1 MIAALRTVAPGLGG
15 AALAMLP
22 NAGPGVIEIVLPRLI
37 NELAELPEPVVLV
50 LDDYHLISD
59 ELVHASVAFLL
70 AHLPRHAA
78 AGAREPCRSAAV
90 ARRSAADELVEVRAE
105 ELRFDDDAA
114 AALLNGSLSL
124 ELAAADV
131 GLLQE
136 RTEGWPAGL
145 QLAALSLRGR
155 EDRGAFI
162 RAFAGHDRQI
172 GDYLH
177 EVIEDAP
184 RPVREFLVRTSIL
197 ERMCPP
203 LCDALTGAGDGA
215 ALLAEAYRSN
225 LFLVALDE
233 QGHWYRYHH
242 LFRDLLRRELAHR
255 ESGLVADLHA
265 RAAAWHR
272 DNGNVEEAIMHAIAA
287 GQVREASELIA
298 RHWQRAWDA
307 NPRTAARWLDA
318 LPPGA
323 VEQYSRLSMAR
334 GWAALFMGPLDAV
347 EPAVRAA
354 EVSPFQGPDVA
365 VLGTLE
371 AQAALLRAALAYL
384 QGDLGRAQE
393 MAERAL
399 GDDATPPG
407 RALAGLFGGVARFF
421 RGDRDGA
428 VESLER
434 TRRRA
439 CRPRVGPGAADDA
452 ERARHRQPRI
462 RGHRRRS
469 SAVAGARA
477 ADRGVRPRRSAD
489 GLSPPLRRR
498 HAAGS
503 GG

>member
-1 MIAALRTVAPGLGG
+1 M
-15 AALAMLP
+15 
-22 NAGPGVIEIVLPRLI
+22 
-37 NELAELPEPVVLV
+37 
-50 LDDYHLISD
+50 
-59 ELVHASVAFLL
+59 
-70 AHLPRHAA
+70 
-78 AGAREPCRSAAV
+78 
-90 ARRSAADELVEVRAE
+90 RAE

-155 EDRGAFI
+155 ADRGAFI

-287 GQVREASELIA
+287 GQVRRGE
-298 RHWQRAWDA
+298 RAD
-307 NPRTAARWLDA
+307 
-318 LPPGA
+318 
-323 VEQYSRLSMAR
+323 
-334 GWAALFMGPLDAV
+334 
-347 EPAVRAA
+347 
-354 EVSPFQGPDVA
+354 
-365 VLGTLE
+365 
-371 AQAALLRAALAYL
+371 RAALAARVGC
-384 QGDLGRAQE
+384 QPADR
-393 MAERAL
+393 
-399 GDDATPPG
+399 
-407 RALAGLFGGVARFF
+407 RALA
-421 RGDRDGA
+421 
-428 VESLER
+428 
-434 TRRRA
+434 RRA
-439 CRPRVGPGAADDA
+439 PAG
-452 ERARHRQPRI
+452 
-462 RGHRRRS
+462 RR
-469 SAVAGARA
+469 
-477 ADRGVRPRRSAD
+477 
-489 GLSPPLRRR
+489 
-498 HAAGS
+498 
-503 GG
+503 

>member
-1 MIAALRTVAPGLGG
+1 MIAALRTVAPGFGG

-22 NAGPGVIEIVLPRLI
+22 NAGPGVTEIVLPRLI

-59 ELVHASVAFLL
+59 EIVHASVAFLL
-70 AHLPRHAA
+70 AHLPPTLQLVLASRAD
-78 AGAREPCRSAAV
+78 PPLSL
-90 ARRSAADELVEVRAE
+90 AADERVEVRAE

-114 AALLNGSLSL
+114 AALLNGALSL

-131 GLLQE
+131 GLLRE

-323 VEQYSRLSMAR
+323 VEQYSR
-334 GWAALFMGPLDAV
+334 PV
-347 EPAVRAA
+347 
-354 EVSPFQGPDVA
+354 
-365 VLGTLE
+365 
-371 AQAALLRAALAYL
+371 
-384 QGDLGRAQE
+384 
-393 MAERAL
+393 
-399 GDDATPPG
+399 
-407 RALAGLFGGVARFF
+407 
-421 RGDRDGA
+421 DGA
-428 VESLER
+428 RLGGPVHGAAG
-434 TRRRA
+434 RRRA
-439 CRPRVGPGAADDA
+439 RGQGGRGQPVPGTGRR
-452 ERARHRQPRI
+452 RARHARGPGGAATRRARLPARGPR
-462 RGHRRRS
+462 
-469 SAVAGARA
+469 AGA
-477 ADRGVRPRRSAD
+477 GD
-489 GLSPPLRRR
+489 G
-498 HAAGS
+498 
-503 GG
+503 